1 VQVIQRERFRIDGP
15 NDLGVGRA
23 GWQENPVEVAFEVS
37 PRDPSASLGMT
48 AVCGVIQRVAR
59 AQSGNVIE
67 AGTRNGVRINR
78 VTTKGRS
85 ADDSFLL
92 VIAGFKF
99 VKGLAL
105 VAASCGAITLF
116 HKNVSAHVGHWLNIC
131 GIDPDNRFVSP
142 AVEKLGEVHTKQLA
156 ALSAIGLCYAALFLT
171 EGTGLVLRQYWA
183 EWLTVIATAS
193 LLPLEIYH
201 IVHGFSG
208 WKVALFVVNVVI
220 VVYLIYRIRGR
231 RARR

>member
-1 VQVIQRERFRIDGP
+1 MNGARID
-15 NDLGVGRA
+15 
-23 GWQENPVEVAFEVS
+23 
-37 PRDPSASLGMT
+37 
-48 AVCGVIQRVAR
+48 
-59 AQSGNVIE
+59 
-67 AGTRNGVRINR
+67 R
-78 VTTKGRS
+78 VTAKRGS
-85 ADDSFLL
+85 AGDSFLF
-92 VIAGFKF
+92 VIAAFKL

-105 VAASCGAITLF
+105 VAASCGAVTLF

-131 GIDPDNRFVSP
+131 GIDPDNRFISP
-142 AVEKLGEVHTKQLA
+142 AVEKLGEVHTKQLE

-193 LLPLEIYH
+193 LLPLEIYY

-208 WKVALFVVNVVI
+208 WKVVVFVLNVVI

>member
-1 VQVIQRERFRIDGP
+1 
-15 NDLGVGRA
+15 
-23 GWQENPVEVAFEVS
+23 
-37 PRDPSASLGMT
+37 
-48 AVCGVIQRVAR
+48 VIQRVVR
-59 AQSGNVIE
+59 PQSGNLIE
-67 AGTRNGVRINR
+67 AGNMNGARIDR
-78 VTTKGRS
+78 VTAKRGS
-85 ADDSFLL
+85 AGDSFLF
-92 VIAGFKF
+92 VIAAFKL

-105 VAASCGAITLF
+105 VAASCGAVTLF

-131 GIDPDNRFVSP
+131 GIDPDNRFISP
-142 AVEKLGEVHTKQLA
+142 AVEKLGEVHTKQLE

-193 LLPLEIYH
+193 LLPLEIYY

-208 WKVALFVVNVVI
+208 WKVVVFVLNVVI